1 MSEFETNDPATFH
14 STNGTDGFILF
25 VIVVNLY
32 LESNKGTEAQYIMS
46 WFWFEYLSC
55 QSVSFSFLYDKY

>member
-14 STNGTDGFILF
+14 STTNGTDGFILF

-32 LESNKGTEAQYIMS
+32 LESNKGTETQYTYNVMVLI
-46 WFWFEYLSC
+46 
-55 QSVSFSFLYDKY
+55 

>member
-46 WFWFEYLSC
+46 WF
-55 QSVSFSFLYDKY
+55 